1 VVWEGGGGDSA
12 PYPILSVQAR
22 RAKKDPMTFRCTLL
36 VAIALCASASAL
48 AQTPPQAPAKDA
60 GLDAKVQICAACHG
74 PNGNSTNPQ
83 YPLLA
88 GQNARYLY
96 LQLKDFKEGR
106 RHDPQMDP
114 MAAPLERD
122 DMQALADY
130 FSKQKQAPSGF
141 KADPAKV
148 AQGKKKSD
156 EVLCPMCHLGEFV
169 GQNEIPRVAG
179 QQYAYVK
186 KQLADFKAKR
196 RTNDAGNMT
205 SVAGTLSDDDIEN
218 LSQYIANLY

>member
-1 VVWEGGGGDSA
+1 M
-12 PYPILSVQAR
+12 IIRHLLS
-22 RAKKDPMTFRCTLL
+22 MSF
-36 VAIALCASASAL
+36 AL
-48 AQTPPQAPAKDA
+48 AAAAVSAQTAAPAQGGVADKA
-60 GLDAKVQICAACHG
+60 AVCAACHG

-83 YPLLA
+83 YPILA
-88 GQNARYLY
+88 AQNARYIY

-114 MAAPLERD
+114 MAASLERD
-122 DMQALADY
+122 DMLALADY

-148 AQGKKKSD
+148 ALGKKKTD
-156 EVLCPMCHLGEFV
+156 EVLCPMCHLGEFA

-179 QQYAYVK
+179 QKYEYVK

-205 SVAGTLSDDDIEN
+205 SVAATLSDADIED
-218 LSQYIANLY
+218 LAQYIANLY

>member
-1 VVWEGGGGDSA
+1 
-12 PYPILSVQAR
+12 
-22 RAKKDPMTFRCTLL
+22 MRCLL
-36 VAIALCASASAL
+36 VAVVALSTSTL
-48 AQTPPQAPAKDA
+48 LSAQTVPTPPAKD
-60 GLDAKVQICAACHG
+60 GGIDAKAAVCAACHG
-74 PNGNSTNPQ
+74 PGGNSSNPQ
-83 YPLLA
+83 YPTLA

-122 DMQALADY
+122 DMLALSDY
-130 FSKQKQAPSGF
+130 FSKQKQAPSGY
-141 KADPAKV
+141 KADAARV
-148 AQGKKKSD
+148 ALGKKKSD

-186 KQLADFKAKR
+186 KQLLDFKAKR

>member
-1 VVWEGGGGDSA
+1 
-12 PYPILSVQAR
+12 
-22 RAKKDPMTFRCTLL
+22 MTDRSSLFLL
-36 VAIALCASASAL
+36 VAFGAAASAL
-48 AQTPPQAPAKDA
+48 AQAPPPPPP
-60 GLDAKVQICAACHG
+60 GSTLDAKVQVCVVCHG
-74 PNGNSTNPQ
+74 PGGNSTSPQ
-83 YPLLA
+83 YPVLA

-96 LQLKDFKEGR
+96 LQLRDFKEGR

-114 MAAPLERD
+114 MAAALTRD
-122 DMQALADY
+122 DMLALADY

-148 AQGKKKSD
+148 AAGRRKTD

-179 QQYAYVK
+179 QQYAYIK
-186 KQLADFKAKR
+186 KQLSDFKAKR

-205 SVAGTLSDDDIEN
+205 SVAATLSDDDIEN
-218 LSQYIANLY
+218 LSQYIANR

>member
-1 VVWEGGGGDSA
+1 
-12 PYPILSVQAR
+12 
-22 RAKKDPMTFRCTLL
+22 MTDRSSLFLL
-36 VAIALCASASAL
+36 VAFGAAASAL
-48 AQTPPQAPAKDA
+48 AQAPPPPPP
-60 GLDAKVQICAACHG
+60 GSTLDAKVQVCVVCHG
-74 PNGNSTNPQ
+74 PGGNSTSPQ
-83 YPLLA
+83 YPVLA

-96 LQLKDFKEGR
+96 LQLRDFKEGR

-114 MAAPLERD
+114 MSAALTRD
-122 DMQALADY
+122 DMLALAVY

-148 AQGKKKSD
+148 AAGRRKTD

-179 QQYAYVK
+179 QQYAYIK
-186 KQLADFKAKR
+186 KQLSDFKAKR

-205 SVAGTLSDDDIEN
+205 SVAATLSDDDIEN
-218 LSQYIANLY
+218 LAQYIANLY